1 MIPFDKMAEK
11 YGNVHMNLN
20 PLFLQNCLN
29 FVFQNEFEVNISKI
43 ENDARNQEKILRDE
57 IQQLQT
63 ELDAEKVSYQYNP
76 FLSVSLSLSLSVS
89 LSLSSPAN

>member
-11 YGNVHMNLN
+11 HGNVHMYLN

-29 FVFQNEFEVNISKI
+29 FVFQNEFEVNICKI
-43 ENDARNQEKILRDE
+43 ENDARNQEKKLRDE

-63 ELDAEKVSYQYNP
+63 ELDAEKVSYQYKLI
-76 FLSVSLSLSLSVS
+76 LSVCLSLSLSLS
-89 LSLSSPAN
+89 LRPDID